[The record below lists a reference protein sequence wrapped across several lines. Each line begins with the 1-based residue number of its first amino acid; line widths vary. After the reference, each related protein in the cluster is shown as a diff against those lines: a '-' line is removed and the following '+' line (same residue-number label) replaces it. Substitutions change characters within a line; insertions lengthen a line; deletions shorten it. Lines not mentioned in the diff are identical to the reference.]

1 MILVFFGMLGT
12 CSHACMCE
20 RAYLFTRWHAY
31 NTGLTPDPNAA
42 VHVTRSESDARSNAI
57 HAARAASSQPTEPV
71 LGVAC
76 QFGKQ
81 SDRPCPEI
89 PWNTCA
95 NHACAVPHETAR
107 SSSAT
112 ETRRMDSVAL
122 AQPRAPFLC
131 FAAHAERPHYLL

>member
-1 MILVFFGMLGT
+1 MINIQQPGRAFRLPSVVYDSCLFLSMLGT

-76 QFGKQ
+76 QL
-81 SDRPCPEI
+81 E
-89 PWNTCA
+89 N
-95 NHACAVPHETAR
+95 E
-107 SSSAT
+107 AT
-112 ETRRMDSVAL
+112 DPAPKSLGTPAQIMRMQFPMKRR
-122 AQPRAPFLC
+122 
-131 FAAHAERPHYLL
+131 AHHQQQRLGAWIQLR